1 MNILKL
7 FMPQPNVVRADHN
20 NFAFFISSLGTF
32 PPLKLF
38 FSYDF
43 VCTITCSHGE
53 LFRHSFH
60 LNAFW
65 CTCGDLMMQYAQA

>member
-38 FSYDF
+38 FSFMTSSVQLPVPTVNCFD
-43 VCTITCSHGE
+43 I
-53 LFRHSFH
+53 HSISMHFGVPV
-60 LNAFW
+60 A
-65 CTCGDLMMQYAQA
+65 T